1 MQAWEGVLAT
11 GAPVQAPTQPVKTP
25 AGSQHQG
32 CLITQ
37 VQHQAQRELLE
48 MGPEVACAHAH
59 QRPATQLNLQLVLL
73 QAAHTLELSSPAT
86 QQQVLLEGMS
96 QQQQLQLLLQVVQ
109 GEQQHQQSP
118 AMVWC

>member
-1 MQAWEGVLAT
+1 MQAWGEVLAT

-37 VQHQAQRELLE
+37 VQHQAQQVLLG
-48 MGPEVACAHAH
+48 MVPEVACAHAH
-59 QRPATQLNLQLVLL
+59 QRPATQLNLQLVLR
-73 QAAHTLELSSPAT
+73 QAARTLQLSSPAM
-86 QQQVLLEGMS
+86 QDQALLERMS
-96 QQQQLQLLLQVVQ
+96 RRQQLLLLQVVQ
-109 GEQQHQQSP
+109 GQQHQQLP